1 MQITDLG
8 KRIQVSCTVKN
19 TGTRDCAEVVQ
30 LYVAAPESAVWKPKR
45 ELRAFAK
52 VYLKAGE
59 QRRVELSFDKDDLR
73 YFDIHRNDWVMEQ
86 GTYELLLCSDCEAVK
101 LHDTIVLDGETA
113 ASPYDAAVDAVYRR
127 AALAGVTDSLF
138 TQMSRLQ
145 IPPLPPKT
153 PIRLESRFS
162 DLQAT
167 FMGRILYNAVLGV
180 ARKQMKEALRLPPG
194 EKRDNQI
201 KGAQFLER
209 ILSSNSL
216 ITMSMS
222 AANSFPYSF
231 AEGFAALANGHIL
244 RGARC
249 FLTKIK
255 VPALPKEQEK

>member
-1 MQITDLG
+1 
-8 KRIQVSCTVKN
+8 
-19 TGTRDCAEVVQ
+19 
-30 LYVAAPESAVWKPKR
+30 
-45 ELRAFAK
+45 
-52 VYLKAGE
+52 
-59 QRRVELSFDKDDLR
+59 
-73 YFDIHRNDWVMEQ
+73 
-86 GTYELLLCSDCEAVK
+86 
-101 LHDTIVLDGETA
+101 
-113 ASPYDAAVDAVYRR
+113 
-127 AALAGVTDSLF
+127 
-138 TQMSRLQ
+138 
-145 IPPLPPKT
+145 
-153 PIRLESRFS
+153 
-162 DLQAT
+162 
-167 FMGRILYNAVLGV
+167 
-180 ARKQMKEALRLPPG
+180 MKEALRLPPG